1 MPRKTLKERR
11 EQNPTDD
18 NSNRVRAIV
27 DAMTGVDSKADI
39 MNAIQQTL
47 TPSSKRSVIPG
58 GLYTFVYNAKTPGI
72 IYDPFPLVGV
82 VKVFDWGFV
91 GVNLHWGDEEVD
103 ENRRQYSWDQIISP
117 VYEIQQE
124 EKEDMKRLSY
134 GDFSQSPSK

>member
-1 MPRKTLKERR
+1 MPRKTLKQRR
-11 EQNPTDD
+11 NPTDD
-18 NSNRVRAIV
+18 SSNRVRGIV
-27 DAMTGVDSKADI
+27 DAMTGVDNKADV

-124 EKEDMKRLSY
+124 EKEDMIRLSY